1 MNERSVNMETKLT
14 EIAERIRALR
24 EICGFSAEE
33 MAAATNL
40 STEQYAELES
50 GTKDFSFTF
59 LYLCAEKFGVDMVE
73 LLTGE
78 NPHLTGYTVVRSG
91 KGLPIKRREGF
102 EYNHLAA
109 HFRTKFAEPF
119 LVKAPYFEAAQS
131 QPIAT
136 SVHEGQEF
144 DYVISGTMK
153 FAHDGHFE
161 ILNAGD
167 SVYYDSGTPHG
178 MIAVGGGDCLF
189 LAVVIKGE
197 GKS

>member
-1 MNERSVNMETKLT
+1 METKLT

-24 EICGFSAEE
+24 DICGFSAAE
-33 MAAATNL
+33 MAEATNL
-40 STEQYAELES
+40 SAEQYTELES

-78 NPHLTGYTVVRSG
+78 NPHLTGYTVVRG
-91 KGLPIKRREGF
+91 GRGLPIKRREGF

-109 HFRTKFAEPF
+109 NFRAKFAEPF
-119 LVKAPYFEAAQS
+119 LVKAPYFEAAQT
-131 QPIAT
+131 QPIPM

-144 DYVISGTMK
+144 DYVLSGTMK

-161 ILNAGD
+161 TLNAGD

-178 MIAVGGGDCLF
+178 MIAVGGECLF

-197 GKS
+197 NKL